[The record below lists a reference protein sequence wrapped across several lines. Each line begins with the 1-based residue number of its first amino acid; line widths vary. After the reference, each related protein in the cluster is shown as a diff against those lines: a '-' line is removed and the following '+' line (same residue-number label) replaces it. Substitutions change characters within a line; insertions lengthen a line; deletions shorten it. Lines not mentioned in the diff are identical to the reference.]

1 VAAPVSRIVIF
12 AKAPVPGRVKTR
24 LIPALGPEGAA
35 RLAASMLRETVDEAL
50 ATGWEVELWGEPD
63 PTGWYEGPPV
73 RLRAQG
79 GGGLGAR
86 LAQATRQTLA
96 EASSILLIGTDCPE
110 LDRSR
115 LAAAAAALG
124 SYDAVIHPAEDG
136 GYALFGLKRFSP
148 TLFDD
153 MPWST
158 AAVFAETRARIEAL
172 GWSLHVGDTL
182 RDIDEPEDLR

>member
-1 VAAPVSRIVIF
+1 MAAPVTRIVIF
-12 AKAPVPGRVKTR
+12 AKKPEPGRVKTR

-35 RLAASMLRETVDEAL
+35 RLAAEMLGETVNEAL

-63 PTGWYEGPPV
+63 PADWYEGPPL

-79 GGGLGAR
+79 SGGLGAR
-86 LAQATRQTLA
+86 LAQATRQTLD
-96 EASSILLIGTDCPE
+96 EAHAILLIGTDCPE

-124 SYDAVIHPAEDG
+124 PYDAVIHPAEDG
-136 GYALFGLKRFSP
+136 GYALLGLKRFSA
-148 TLFDD
+148 TVFDD
-153 MPWST
+153 IPWST
-158 AAVFAETRARIEAL
+158 GAVFDETRTRIEAL

>member
-1 VAAPVSRIVIF
+1 MTRIVIF
-12 AKAPVPGRVKTR
+12 AKQPVAGRVKTR

-35 RLAASMLRETVDEAL
+35 RLAAEMLRETVAESL
-50 ATGWEVELWGEPD
+50 ATGWEVELRGEPD
-63 PTGWYEGPPV
+63 PAGWYKGPPL
-73 RLRAQG
+73 RLRPQG
-79 GGGLGAR
+79 GGGLGER
-86 LAQATRQTLA
+86 LAQATRQTLD
-96 EASSILLIGTDCPE
+96 EAPSILLVGTDCPE

-124 SYDAVIHPAEDG
+124 SCDAVVHPTEDG
-136 GYALFGLKRFSP
+136 GYALLGLKQFSA

-158 AAVFAETRARIEAL
+158 AAVFDETRARVEAL

-182 RDIDEPEDLR
+182 RDIDEPEDLG

>member
-1 VAAPVSRIVIF
+1 MTRIVIF
-12 AKAPVPGRVKTR
+12 AKQPVPGRVKTR
-24 LIPALGPEGAA
+24 LIPALGAEGAA
-35 RLAASMLRETVDEAL
+35 RLAAEMLFETVNEAL

-63 PTGWYEGPPV
+63 PAGWYDGPTL
-73 RLRAQG
+73 RLRPQG
-79 GGGLGAR
+79 AGGLGER
-86 LAQATRQTLA
+86 LAQATRQTLE
-96 EASSILLIGTDCPE
+96 EAASILLIGTDCPE

-124 SYDAVIHPAEDG
+124 PCDAVIHPAEDG
-136 GYALFGLKRFSP
+136 GYALLGLTRFSP

-158 AAVFAETRARIEAL
+158 AEVFEETRARIEAL
-172 GWSLHVGDTL
+172 GWSLRIGDTL

>member
-1 VAAPVSRIVIF
+1 VAAPVTRIVIF
-12 AKAPVPGRVKTR
+12 AKEPVPGRVKTR

-35 RLAASMLRETVDEAL
+35 RLAAEMLGETVNEAL
-50 ATGWEVELWGEPD
+50 ATGWQVELRGEPD
-63 PTGWYEGPPV
+63 PAEWYEGPPL

-79 GGGLGAR
+79 GGGLGDR
-86 LAQATRQTLA
+86 LARAARQTLD

-124 SYDAVIHPAEDG
+124 PYDAVIHPAEDG
-136 GYALFGLKRFSP
+136 GYALLGLKRFSA
-148 TLFDD
+148 TLFDE

-158 AAVFAETRARIEAL
+158 CGVFEETRSRVEAL
-172 GWSLHVGDTL
+172 GWSLLVGDTL

>member
-1 VAAPVSRIVIF
+1 MTRIVIF
-12 AKAPVPGRVKTR
+12 AKAPVAGRVKTR

-35 RLAASMLRETVDEAL
+35 RLAAAMLSETVNEAL

-63 PTGWYEGPPV
+63 PAGWYEGPPV

-79 GGGLGAR
+79 GGGLGDR

-96 EASSILLIGTDCPE
+96 EAASLLLIGTDCPE

-124 SYDAVIHPAEDG
+124 PCDAVIHPTEDG
-136 GYALFGLKRFSP
+136 GYALLGLKRFSP
-148 TLFDD
+148 TLFED

-158 AAVFAETRARIEAL
+158 AAVFDETRARVEAL